1 MSGLRTL
8 AEWLA
13 DPPAMAGLVE
23 GDERRRL
30 AGVALDLGLPNSR
43 DEAWRYSRV
52 DDLGDL
58 RLELAGEG
66 PMPRADQLTALTPEG
81 VRVDRLVVVNG
92 RLVSELCEIGPLPD
106 GVGVGSLRA
115 MAKAAREGVEGAA
128 SLLGHLDTLC
138 LPDQRMF
145 SALNSALAGD
155 AVGVWVPD
163 GVQLERPLLV
173 ISLVLPGAAPL
184 LSQPR
189 LLVVAGRGSR
199 LGVMESHGGFGD
211 TPYVCNAV
219 SEFHVGAGAQVEHL
233 RVQRDSAAGR
243 RISGAF
249 LRVGEGG
256 RLRSHTYTTSGR
268 AVRNEY
274 RLDLA
279 GTGARGEVNGLSLL
293 TGGSQVDSHT
303 LVRHLE
309 PDGRSRQ
316 SFRTILAGRSRGVF
330 TGRIHVA
337 QDAQR
342 TDAVQSCS
350 SLLLSDEAQA
360 LARPQLE
367 ILADDVKCTHG
378 AIVGSL
384 DPTSL
389 FYLRSRGIP
398 RDLARRL
405 LIHAF
410 CVDLLGRVRTTEMLN
425 PLDRLITRTLAEQ
438 A

>member
-1 MSGLRTL
+1 VSGARTV

-13 DPPAMAGLVE
+13 DPPATAGLVE
-23 GDERRRL
+23 GAERVRL
-30 AGVALDLGLPNSR
+30 ARVARELGLPAPR

-52 DDLGDL
+52 DDLADL

-92 RLVSELCEIGPLPD
+92 RLVPELSEIGPLPE
-106 GVGVGSLRA
+106 GAGVGSLRA
-115 MAKAAREGVEGAA
+115 MAKAAREGIAGAA
-128 SLLGHLDTLC
+128 ALLGRLDSLSR
-138 LPDQRMF
+138 PEERMF

-163 GVQLERPLLV
+163 GVELERPLLV
-173 ISLVLPGAAPL
+173 ISLVLPGEAPL

-189 LLVVAGRGSR
+189 LLVVAGREAR
-199 LGVMESHGGFGD
+199 LSVMEAHGGFGG
-211 TPYVCNAV
+211 TPYICNAV
-219 SEFHVGAGAQVEHL
+219 SEFQVGAGAQVEHL

-243 RISGAF
+243 RVSGAF
-249 LRVGEGG
+249 LRVEAGG
-256 RLRSHTYTTSGR
+256 RLRSHTFTTSGR

-279 GTGARGEVNGLSLL
+279 GAGARGEVNGLSLL
-293 TGGSQVDSHT
+293 SGGSQVDSHT

-316 SFRTILAGRSRGVF
+316 SFRTILAGKSRGVF
-330 TGRIHVA
+330 TGRIQVA
-337 QDAQR
+337 MDAQR

-350 SLLLSDEAQA
+350 SLLLSEEAQA

-378 AIVGSL
+378 ATVGSL
-384 DPTSL
+384 DATSL

-398 RDLARRL
+398 KDLARRL

-410 CVDLLGRVRTTEMLN
+410 CGDLLGRVRTSEMVN
-425 PLDRLITRTLAEQ
+425 PLDRLVTRTLAEQ